1 MDNFKILKIQ
11 KEKEYFSILL
21 HDEKEKHN
29 FWIDCSL
36 MDGYGNKK
44 DYKTNDLYIDWEF
57 NQYIFWLENEKDIFS
72 KQYQEKTE
80 NIENIQNFLDEN
92 NDLILNQI
100 KGEC

>member
-36 MDGYGNKK
+36 IDGYGNKK
-44 DYKTNDLYIDWEF
+44 DYKTSDLYIDWEF

-72 KQYQEKTE
+72 KQYQEKAE

-92 NDLILNQI
+92 NDFILNQI